1 MAIAEKIEQFMER
14 ASWIRKMFEEGARL
28 KALHG
33 SENVYDFSLG
43 NPSLEPPPK
52 FREVLQE
59 LARDET
65 QGQHG
70 YMPNAGL
77 PWVRKAV
84 ARTISAEQ
92 GVDLTENHM
101 IMTCGAGGAL
111 NVILKTILNPGDQVI
126 VPAPYFV
133 EYNFYADNHGGSIQ
147 AVPSRDDFSLDLEAI
162 ASAITDRTRAVLI
175 NSPNNPTGV
184 VYSSAEIQA
193 LAEVLQNKNRSRK
206 QVIYLVSDEPYRRI
220 VYDGAKVPPV
230 FSAYEHTIIASSYS
244 KELSLAGERLGYI
257 AIHPAA
263 EDAEKLVAGMV
274 MCNRILGFVNAP
286 ALMQRT
292 VGRLQ
297 GMAVNVE
304 AYRRKRDLLCQGL
317 DEAGYSFVRPKGA
330 FYLFPR
336 SPIDDVDFVR
346 ELQDKNILTV
356 PGSGFGRS
364 GHIRISYAV
373 SNQTIER
380 AIPRF
385 QEVGAKYFRR

>member
-1 MAIAEKIEQFMER
+1 MAIAEKIERFMER

-28 KALHG
+28 KARYG
-33 SENVYDFSLG
+33 AENVYDFSLG
-43 NPSLEPPPK
+43 NPNLEPPSK

-65 QGQHG
+65 PAQHG

-77 PWVRKAV
+77 PWVRKTV

-92 GVDLTENHM
+92 GVELSDNHV

-111 NVILKTILNPGDQVI
+111 NVILKTLLNPGDQVI

-133 EYNFYADNHGGSIQ
+133 EYDFYADNHGGSIL
-147 AVPSRDDFSLDLEAI
+147 AVPSREDFTLDIDAI
-162 ASAITDRTRAVLI
+162 ASAINDRTRAVLI
-175 NSPNNPTGV
+175 NSPNNPTGA
-184 VYSSAEIQA
+184 VYSAAEIKA
-193 LAEVLQNKNRSRK
+193 LAEVLQGENRRRK
-206 QVIYLVSDEPYRRI
+206 QAVYLISDEPYRRI
-220 VYDGAKVPPV
+220 VYDGLKVPPV
-230 FSAYEHTIIASSYS
+230 FSAYEHTVIASSYS
-244 KELSLAGERLGYI
+244 KELSLAGERIGYI
-257 AIHPAA
+257 ALHPAA
-263 EDAEKLVAGMV
+263 EDAGKLMAGMV

-292 VGRLQ
+292 VARLQ
-297 GMAVNVE
+297 GMAVNVD
-304 AYRRKRDLLCQGL
+304 AYRRKRDMLCQGL
-317 DEAGYSFVRPKGA
+317 AAAGYSFTRPKGA

-336 SPIDDVDFVR
+336 TPIDDLVFVR

-373 SNQTIER
+373 PSKTIER
-380 AIPRF
+380 ALPGF